1 MDLLEQEKES
11 ATMWKKHIGTVLLE
25 ARMSEQ
31 GKPKRRWK
39 ETSKKVE
46 NANIVVVARE
56 ATSGGSW
63 AKKMFGLVDR

>member
-1 MDLLEQEKES
+1 
-11 ATMWKKHIGTVLLE
+11 
-25 ARMSEQ
+25 MSEQ